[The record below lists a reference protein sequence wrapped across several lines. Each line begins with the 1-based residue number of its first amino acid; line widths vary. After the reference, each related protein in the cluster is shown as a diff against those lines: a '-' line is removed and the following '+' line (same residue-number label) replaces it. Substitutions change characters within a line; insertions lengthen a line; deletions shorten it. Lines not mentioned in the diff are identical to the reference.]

1 MGDQYT
7 WVWVAVVFA
16 LVWFMLGLLL
26 HILAERRTQQERR
39 SKIRT
44 DDLFLSCSIVLLAK
58 AVFTLALTVGHGH
71 GSRRLD
77 CQDDAHARGPSSST
91 TMATRQRTSTGA
103 FSIRNGADKGLMC
116 EKPLRTQ

>member
-58 AVFTLALTVGHGH
+58 AVFTLALTV
-71 GSRRLD
+71 
-77 CQDDAHARGPSSST
+77 
-91 TMATRQRTSTGA
+91 
-103 FSIRNGADKGLMC
+103 RNGADKGLMC

>member
-16 LVWFMLGLLL
+16 LVWFMLVLLL

-58 AVFTLALTVGHGH
+58 AVFTLALTV
-71 GSRRLD
+71 
-77 CQDDAHARGPSSST
+77 
-91 TMATRQRTSTGA
+91 
-103 FSIRNGADKGLMC
+103 RNGADKGVLC
-116 EKPLRTQ
+116 VRSL